1 VIDTGIVS
9 AEQLCTDDFAA
20 YCAELGIE

>member
-1 VIDTGIVS
+1 VIDTGIVT

-20 YCAELGIE
+20 YCTELGIE